1 MVGGLG
7 VEAEGEGAEDGPH
20 GGAQRGPLAAGAR
33 GGAVALPRG
42 RERQGAPMVRITV
55 TSTDGEERD
64 EDWASVE
71 RFLAWARAE
80 GLRGAWSAYEP
91 DGDGEWLLVAR
102 GRI

>member
-1 MVGGLG
+1 
-7 VEAEGEGAEDGPH
+7 
-20 GGAQRGPLAAGAR
+20 
-33 GGAVALPRG
+33 
-42 RERQGAPMVRITV
+42 MVRITV
-55 TSTDGEERD
+55 TSADGEERD